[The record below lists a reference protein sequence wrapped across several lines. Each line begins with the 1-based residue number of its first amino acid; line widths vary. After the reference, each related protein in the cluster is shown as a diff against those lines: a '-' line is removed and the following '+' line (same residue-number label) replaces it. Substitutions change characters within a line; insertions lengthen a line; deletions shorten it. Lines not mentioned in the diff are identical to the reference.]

1 MIPVENGEPGAEIQD
16 IQILQHI
23 TEYQQENTSE
33 SGGIVPDY
41 DPCPFMVDPA
51 SPLGKVHFMFAVL
64 GLSHAWVVRRGKL
77 LGVLTKKA
85 LLSENL

>member
-1 MIPVENGEPGAEIQD
+1 V
-16 IQILQHI
+16 LQHI
-23 TEYQQENTSE
+23 TEYQADTENS
-33 SGGIVPDY
+33 SGIGPEY

-77 LGVLTKKA
+77 HGVLTKKA
-85 LLSENL
+85 LLTNNI